1 VKRVLA
7 SLICLD
13 LSGLF
18 DLSALAFIG
27 MASIGYQAG
36 LAVTRRS
43 PAMLLLVLAFAGVLF
58 LIADLDRGLEGFLT
72 VNQEAMTDL
81 QRSIHSAQQEAQH
94 PSFPRSASSAST
106 RNIEKTR
113 LPRRA
118 RAPVYC
124 ILSVSAPDHRTAM
137 C

>member
-1 VKRVLA
+1 VPN
-7 SLICLD
+7 SIGP
-13 LSGLF
+13 GLF

-81 QRSIHSAQQEAQH
+81 QRSIHSAQQEAGTSILY
-94 PSFPRSASSAST
+94 PFG
-106 RNIEKTR
+106 K
-113 LPRRA
+113 RA
-118 RAPVYC
+118 R
-124 ILSVSAPDHRTAM
+124 SPDGNVLEWLDAVAETRQVLRARDRQRRL
-137 C
+137 